1 MKNKLVIIFSVF
13 FLFTACEQSTTVNY
27 EGVESAGKFEPGE
40 DNELN
45 GSAYVLADDKYMDIV
60 QQSTDAYN
68 ARDWN
73 AMKSL
78 YRDEFVENMSEGMT
92 EYFDNEVETLNMDI
106 FSMLPVKL
114 KGDDITRVLTW
125 SVEDRLFQ
133 NGQKERHN
141 LFEIYYIDEEGKL
154 GGWNQWYR
162 PNPNPEFTTH
172 GLPEGGKFLGLNPEN
187 EYSGRPFVFSNR
199 GEVETMEKFLEA
211 ANNLDVEGVSEYV
224 KYPFSYNGMDLT
236 KEDFIQEF
244 STRESQSWKPWAMI
258 PIKIKDTDP
267 SSGLIVH
274 SRAQI
279 VRKDGSITD
288 FEASETY
295 FFDLDGKIT
304 GVNQFTRAIP
314 ESQE

>member
-106 FSMLPVKL
+106 FAMLPVKL
-114 KGDDITRVLTW
+114 KGCLLYTSPSPRDSSPSR
-125 SVEDRLFQ
+125 
-133 NGQKERHN
+133 
-141 LFEIYYIDEEGKL
+141 
-154 GGWNQWYR
+154 
-162 PNPNPEFTTH
+162 
-172 GLPEGGKFLGLNPEN
+172 
-187 EYSGRPFVFSNR
+187 
-199 GEVETMEKFLEA
+199 M
-211 ANNLDVEGVSEYV
+211 
-224 KYPFSYNGMDLT
+224 
-236 KEDFIQEF
+236 
-244 STRESQSWKPWAMI
+244 
-258 PIKIKDTDP
+258 P
-267 SSGLIVH
+267 SS
-274 SRAQI
+274 A
-279 VRKDGSITD
+279 
-288 FEASETY
+288 
-295 FFDLDGKIT
+295 
-304 GVNQFTRAIP
+304 
-314 ESQE
+314 